1 MKEEDAS
8 LLKMIYKLY
17 HEKEDKENLH
27 WRSLYHVVQ
36 DNPYLV
42 DVGIMGIVDNVTI
55 DGCDVPFAKIL
66 DWDAFELLVETLEM

>member
-17 HEKEDKENLH
+17 HKREDKENLH
-27 WRSLYHVVQ
+27 WSSLYCVIQ

-42 DVGIMGIVDNVTI
+42 DVGIMEIVERVSV
-55 DGCDVPFAKIL
+55 DGVQIPFAAIV